1 MGCLHT
7 SKGRGLSMNKLFA
20 TAALIA
26 AFIISPMASAGVSGS
41 VGVDS
46 DRFWRGMN
54 MSNGL
59 STNLNLELDYEGW
72 FVGVDAFKGDE
83 LNSMVYG
90 GYAAALTDS
99 LSVRGGIVSYDMDM
113 FGERFEEV
121 VIGGSYKNLDLD
133 YYINAD
139 ETDSTYF
146 ELGYTL
152 PLISIVD
159 LELNYG
165 RFDDGEDV
173 IGFTVSKDVGQWAF
187 SLQVL
192 EEARHGEFMDH
203 ASFGVHYNF

>member
-41 VGVDS
+41 LGVDS

-59 STNLNLELDYEGW
+59 STNLNLELDHEGW
-72 FVGVDAFKGDE
+72 FVGLDAFKGDE
-83 LNSMVYG
+83 VNSMIYG

-133 YYINAD
+133 YYINVD
-139 ETDSTYF
+139 ETDLTYF

-187 SLQVL
+187 SLMVL

>member
-59 STNLNLELDYEGW
+59 STNLNLELFHEGW

-113 FGERFEEV
+113 LGERFEEV

-165 RFDDGEDV
+165 RFDGGEDV
-173 IGFTVSKDVGQWAF
+173 LGFTVSKDVGQWAF

>member
-1 MGCLHT
+1 M
-7 SKGRGLSMNKLFA
+7 
-20 TAALIA
+20 
-26 AFIISPMASAGVSGS
+26 
-41 VGVDS
+41 
-46 DRFWRGMN
+46 
-54 MSNGL
+54 
-59 STNLNLELDYEGW
+59 
-72 FVGVDAFKGDE
+72 
-83 LNSMVYG
+83 
-90 GYAAALTDS
+90 
-99 LSVRGGIVSYDMDM
+99 
-113 FGERFEEV
+113 

-187 SLQVL
+187 SLMVL